1 MLAIVD
7 AAAALAELTDISPQI
22 RRVVVVAADCSVV
35 GSNIAA
41 DGAAGQLARQ
51 GLQLAAEAD
60 SVHGS
65 DVVQLEA
72 ATGEGSVFVV
82 RDGGRT
88 IVATTRAEP
97 TVGLVFYDLKTALR
111 AIDGAEQEESDGE
124 T

>member
-1 MLAIVD
+1 
-7 AAAALAELTDISPQI
+7 
-22 RRVVVVAADCSVV
+22 
-35 GSNIAA
+35 
-41 DGAAGQLARQ
+41 
-51 GLQLAAEAD
+51 
-60 SVHGS
+60 
-65 DVVQLEA
+65 
-72 ATGEGSVFVV
+72 V